1 MHCGIMDQF
10 TVLHA
15 RAGYAIF
22 LDTYSLEY
30 EHIAIPAGLAIVVCN
45 TMVKHTLA
53 ASAYNER
60 RQQCEA
66 AVAILQRY
74 DPSLRSLRD
83 ATLPL
88 LERAKDTLPAPL
100 FARAR
105 HVVTENAR
113 VERAMQA
120 LTQNKLQQIGEL
132 MYASHES
139 LRIDYEVSCAELDL
153 MVDLAQRFP
162 GVIGGR
168 MTGGGFGGCTV
179 NLVEAGRAD
188 AFAEYVRKEYHAA
201 TGITPEI
208 YDGTPSD
215 GAAIL
220 DE

>member
-1 MHCGIMDQF
+1 
-10 TVLHA
+10 
-15 RAGYAIF
+15 
-22 LDTYSLEY
+22 
-30 EHIAIPAGLAIVVCN
+30 
-45 TMVKHTLA
+45 
-53 ASAYNER
+53 
-60 RQQCEA
+60 
-66 AVAILQRY
+66 
-74 DPSLRSLRD
+74 
-83 ATLPL
+83 
-88 LERAKDTLPAPL
+88 
-100 FARAR
+100 
-105 HVVTENAR
+105 
-113 VERAMQA
+113 
-120 LTQNKLQQIGEL
+120 
-132 MYASHES
+132 
-139 LRIDYEVSCAELDL
+139 